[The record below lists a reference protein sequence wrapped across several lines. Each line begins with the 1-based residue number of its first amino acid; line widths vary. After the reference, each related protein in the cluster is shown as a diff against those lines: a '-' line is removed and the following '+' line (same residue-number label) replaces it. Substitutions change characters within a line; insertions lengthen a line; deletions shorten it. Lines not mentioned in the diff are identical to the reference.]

1 MWDANYQGVW
11 HLPNGSTL
19 SAADSTSHGNNG
31 TINNAGTAAGEIDG
45 GASFNG
51 GSADISLGS
60 ASSLQITSNIT
71 VSAWINVTAWPS
83 GGYDVPV
90 IAQGYNFGSSTG
102 GYDLGLY
109 ADGIGNHYI
118 LFTPARSGNGRT
130 GGNTSLANISTGS
143 WHYITGTFDGAYW
156 TTYLDG
162 AQLGQTSSG
171 MAPTNSGVAVGMGAL
186 LSSSSPFFY
195 YDGQVDEAR
204 ISNTNRSAN
213 WIATEYNNQ
222 ANPSAFL
229 ECPGTQ
235 HTAP

>member
-1 MWDANYQGVW
+1 ME
-11 HLPNGSTL
+11 PSTTPARRRAR
-19 SAADSTSHGNNG
+19 SM
-31 TINNAGTAAGEIDG
+31 E

-83 GGYDVPV
+83 GGYADVPV

-130 GGNTSLANISTGS
+130 GGNTSLTNISTGS

-195 YDGQVDEAR
+195 YDGQSKEQRPVSQIQIALLIGLQR
-204 ISNTNRSAN
+204 NTTIKPIPAPSSA
-213 WIATEYNNQ
+213 
-222 ANPSAFL
+222 
-229 ECPGTQ
+229 
-235 HTAP
+235 